1 MDVKTQIC
9 SLNED
14 IAECKPMKTGKA
26 LVAGTLVQLP
36 LQHCNTENVLKDL
49 LPDALTYLH
58 LLKFCSWCLCAKIY
72 RH

>member
-14 IAECKPMKTGKA
+14 IAECKPMKTGKV

-36 LQHCNTENVLKDL
+36 LQHTVTLKMFL
-49 LPDALTYLH
+49 KTY
-58 LLKFCSWCLCAKIY
+58 FPMP
-72 RH
+72 